1 MPASGVSV
9 DAVDPVFQAKMMDML
24 RQIGRY
30 LGWWDVDGVPLKLE
44 KSVCRYKDCRALI
57 GQHNEPRQQVY
68 PAIGHKPCTC
78 IPILSSSDGRWR

>member
-30 LGWWDVDGVPLKLE
+30 LGWWDVDGVPFKTR
-44 KSVCRYKDCRALI
+44 KVSM
-57 GQHNEPRQQVY
+57 QVQGLSHSDW
-68 PAIGHKPCTC
+68 PAQ
-78 IPILSSSDGRWR
+78 